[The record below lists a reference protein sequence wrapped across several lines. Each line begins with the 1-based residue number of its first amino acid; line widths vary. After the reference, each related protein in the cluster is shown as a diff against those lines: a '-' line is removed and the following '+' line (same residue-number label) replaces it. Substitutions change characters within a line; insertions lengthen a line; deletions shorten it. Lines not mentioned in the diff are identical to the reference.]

1 MVTAIMLVV
10 ATAAVA
16 LAPQFPPSYRRQ
28 AADLTMETAL
38 SVIGLLACALVFSR
52 LRRRPQLNEF
62 MLACAIA
69 VLALSNLFL
78 VTVPVVA
85 GWPPDDLTVWGA
97 PVAGSFG
104 ALLFGLAAW
113 VPNRPLRPSGPLL
126 AAGAG
131 GGTAA
136 VMLTLVLVPAF
147 ARSLPPQAVAALAPG
162 SARLNV
168 LLRLVQLG
176 LQLAMALLYGVA
188 AVGFLRR
195 FRQGREEFL
204 GWLAVAAVLAVAA
217 QVNYLLSA
225 MNPQFLYGGNVLRC
239 SFYAVL
245 LLGSMRDIWSYW
257 QALPKA
263 AVLSRSGSGSPASYM
278 TE

>member
-217 QVNYLLSA
+217 QVNYLICC
-225 MNPQFLYGGNVLRC
+225 P
-239 SFYAVL
+239 
-245 LLGSMRDIWSYW
+245 
-257 QALPKA
+257 P
-263 AVLSRSGSGSPASYM
+263 
-278 TE
+278 